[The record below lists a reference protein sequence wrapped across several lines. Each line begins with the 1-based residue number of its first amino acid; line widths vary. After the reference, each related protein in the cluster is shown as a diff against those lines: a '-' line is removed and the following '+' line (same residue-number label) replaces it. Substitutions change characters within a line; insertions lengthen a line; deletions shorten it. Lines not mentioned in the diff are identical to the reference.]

1 MRIKTNS
8 IGSGEKND
16 LRAEQPY
23 SGDHF
28 YKKRMP
34 NSSYKENSLEINQVS
49 SFDRRKEGKNV
60 NSSTKRY

>member
-16 LRAEQPY
+16 LSGEQPF

-34 NSSYKENSLEINQVS
+34 NSSYKENSPEINQVS
-49 SFDRRKEGKNV
+49 SFDRRKEGKNA
-60 NSSTKRY
+60 NSSAKRY